1 MELKAVTKTVYDML
15 SVKKRYIVPGFKRG
29 YTWTLNEVS
38 EFWLEIVSNVSITDN
53 IIITKERFIGSI
65 VLVDDNKS
73 NNILIIDGHQRLL
86 TITILFAALVEAFKT
101 AGRIDL
107 SIALQGLITDK
118 QKVYRISNEYPCNY
132 LQQTVQKYEKT
143 EIIPEC
149 DIESNIRNTFE
160 FFRSKLTELSTE
172 SFQTEGNT
180 DTDKILKLAL
190 LEAIRDQ
197 VLKNIMICITVS
209 NENDAFTILG
219 TMNAKVP
226 TFTPADFIKNDVVK
240 KLNTKGLSLD
250 AEGKWMEIKQILNSR
265 VDKDTLDTFLMD
277 YWPSKYEYLPSEKL
291 YSSFKSRVPQN
302 PESLSKFIDSLI
314 TAANSYIKI
323 SDPMP
328 SDFRQQEERE
338 VYNSLSA
345 LELFRANSSKV
356 LLLALLDIREKN
368 LITLSD
374 FIKVLSCLENFHFI
388 ATAICSVHIP
398 GLERIYSNKAIAFRR
413 SQSIKES
420 KDIMF
425 SLMKE
430 LSSLLPDFQT
440 FRKALSKIY
449 FVDGKPRYKKLIQ
462 YIFRRWEAYLRV
474 TNELEM
480 AEITLEHIMPQ
491 ASDNPN
497 VGMLGNLLPLAGQL
511 NHTAGDKDFL
521 TKMNFYRRS
530 QFKVV
535 MQFVEKYHW
544 KEDWDERDI
553 FQRTNEL
560 AKILY
565 YEIFKC

>member
-38 EFWLEIVSNVSITDN
+38 EFWLDIVSNISIAENT
-53 IIITKERFIGSI
+53 IITNERFIGSI
-65 VLVDDNKS
+65 VLVDDNKG
-73 NNILIIDGHQRLL
+73 NNLLIIDGHQRLL
-86 TITILFAALVEAFKT
+86 TITILFAALVEAFK
-101 AGRIDL
+101 ASNRIDL
-107 SIALQGLITDK
+107 SISLQSLITDK
-118 QKVYRISNEYPCNY
+118 EKVYRISNEYPCNY
-132 LQQTVQKYEKT
+132 LQRTVQSYEKT
-143 EIIPEC
+143 EISPEC
-149 DIESNIRNTFE
+149 DIENNIRNTFE
-160 FFRSKLTELSTE
+160 FFHSKLTELSPETFIDE
-172 SFQTEGNT
+172 KGNAGG
-180 DTDKILKLAL
+180 IQKLAL

-226 TFTPADFIKNDVVK
+226 TFTPADFVKNEVVK

-265 VDKDTLDTFLMD
+265 VDKDTVDAFLMD
-277 YWPSKYEYLPSEKL
+277 YWPSKYEYLPAEKL
-291 YSSFKSRVPQN
+291 YSSFKSKVPQN
-302 PESLSKFIDSLI
+302 PESLSKFLDSLI
-314 TAANSYIKI
+314 TAANFYVKI
-323 SDPMP
+323 SDPLP

-338 VYNSLSA
+338 VYLSLAA
-345 LELFRANSSKV
+345 LELFRANSSKI

-374 FIKVLSCLENFHFI
+374 FIKVLNCLENFHFI
-388 ATAICSVHIP
+388 TTAVCSIHVP
-398 GLERIYSNKAIAFRR
+398 GIERIYSNKAIAFRK

-420 KDIMF
+420 KDIMY
-425 SLMKE
+425 SLIRE
-430 LSSLLPDFQT
+430 LSSKVPDFQN

-449 FVDGKPRYKKLIQ
+449 FIDGKPRYKKLIQ

-480 AEITLEHIMPQ
+480 AEITIEHIMPQ

-497 VGMLGNLLPLAGQL
+497 VGLLGNLLPLAGQL

-521 TKMNFYRRS
+521 TKMSFYKRS
-530 QFKVV
+530 QFKIV
-535 MQFVEKYHW
+535 MQFVEKYSG
-544 KEDWDERDI
+544 KEEWNEKDI
-553 FQRTNEL
+553 FQRTNEI

-565 YEIFKC
+565 YDVFKC